1 MSMRLPGKIQDLAF
15 LRYPGY
21 MTLLFVNT
29 NIESRTTKNA
39 KMISLSQYPV
49 YPLNNQDTKILCFP
63 LRKKI
68 LSNPYNRK
76 GKQHLPHSFTLF
88 SSARVQTFRL
98 FARCL
103 WTRTIR
109 QWTFILATSRLSVTL
124 RHGWRCSR
132 NSSRRAIRACERN
145 ERVLILFFCAR
156 LLSNLLCAR
165 CMRWHKSR
173 NQSH

>member
-1 MSMRLPGKIQDLAF
+1 MWPS
-15 LRYPGY
+15 
-21 MTLLFVNT
+21 
-29 NIESRTTKNA
+29 
-39 KMISLSQYPV
+39 SLSTQ
-49 YPLNNQDTKILCFP
+49 ILRVEQPKMPKWSLCHN
-63 LRKKI
+63 I
-68 LSNPYNRK
+68 LSIPLIIKTQKYYAS
-76 GKQHLPHSFTLF
+76 HSEKKSYLTLTIERGNNTFPTPSRF
-88 SSARVQTFRL
+88 SLVLVSRLFRL

-109 QWTFILATSRLSVTL
+109 QWTFIWATSRLSVTL

-165 CMRWHKSR
+165 CMRWRKSR